1 MDDILFVY
9 TEDRNIYIKT
19 LKETYVSNYSLQE
32 LEERLSEKGFF
43 RTHRSYL
50 VNLNKIKEISPWFN
64 GAYVAKIEGIN
75 DEIPISRN
83 HVKLF
88 KQTLGI

>member
-1 MDDILFVY
+1 MIY

-19 LKETYVSNYSLQE
+19 KEETFRFHSSLQE
-32 LEERLSEKGFF
+32 LEDRLKDKGFF

-64 GAYVAKIEGIN
+64 GSYVAKLEGF
-75 DEIPISRN
+75 EREVPISRN
-83 HVKLF
+83 KVKSF
-88 KQTLGI
+88 KEILGI